1 MNADQMKEFVKLCK
15 HPAIAG
21 KQGRSTCNEDSEEW
35 ERDWFEGDHFW
46 YQGEIRTIISNNGV
60 SLSFSPPHIRRY
72 MAIPDCVHLTT
83 KRSQVVWL
91 PPVFDYQHPER
102 GLWGMVDK
110 TSRVDILWQSN
121 NTVKVEIFNLWN
133 QFCYSITG
141 PLPIALAK
149 AIIWQAERRPR

>member
-1 MNADQMKEFVKLCK
+1 MKDWLPEFVELCK

-21 KQGRSTCNEDSEEW
+21 KKGALLCGDEVYHHRYGISIFCEFCD
-35 ERDWFEGDHFW
+35 EGQREV
-46 YQGEIRTIISNNGV
+46 YES
-60 SLSFSPPHIRRY
+60 HI
-72 MAIPDCVHLTT
+72 
-83 KRSQVVWL
+83 WL
-91 PPVFDYQHPER
+91 PKTEDREHPER

-149 AIIWQAERRPR
+149 AIIWQHERTK

>member
-102 GLWGMVDK
+102 GLWGMVDWK
-110 TSRVDILWQSN
+110 SV
-121 NTVKVEIFNLWN
+121 NL
-133 QFCYSITG
+133 YTHITG
-141 PLPIALAK
+141 LVGIVDKKTKYDIWAGSLPIALAK